1 MMEKLLPEITA
12 MLEIGGLKLIT
23 FTLFIHYVVCL
34 FSDKLL
40 FKYKLLS
47 CSVGFFPSIFVRSG
61 VSLIES

>member
-1 MMEKLLPEITA
+1 MGNFNFDFKYELWEFEMMEKLLPEITA

-40 FKYKLLS
+40 FKY
-47 CSVGFFPSIFVRSG
+47 
-61 VSLIES
+61 